1 MAASYPPCRPRP
13 AHETGE
19 RHAVCG
25 DGESGA
31 RGALSTRLGPQAGK
45 RSLEAGGNAA
55 VGEGACAPSPWF
67 LIVVALLAGC
77 MQYRTYPLLSLEPP
91 GKDGPLEL
99 SGVALLSDGRVV
111 AVAEGQAE
119 ALYVPD
125 PDRALR
131 EGAILDLLP
140 LRDGRD
146 ACGETTTALTERC
159 AVRNF
164 RAEVRLKRQPIVW
177 VERERRVGAP
187 FDVEDLA
194 AFGPERVLGVT
205 KYSTVGRRT
214 AFRRELIARS
224 RRQTERLFVLERR
237 DGVWYEQ
244 DLPEVT
250 RLRDSLSDWGRANC
264 NDDLLVEGLAWD
276 EASGSVYVGLS
287 RCSGPALRVLRYPLA
302 QARLGHVATLESYAD
317 LDEGAVLGPAEGLTG
332 LSARDG
338 GLWAVSAWDSY
349 GYETEAA
356 FGGRLWKVV
365 GGALKPVA
373 ARDEFRDRPSALAVL
388 PRRNGPPDDLEA
400 LVLFDNDAEAGSPWR
415 PNATV
420 LTLNTPAPAEGRW
433 IQLLSVERVADAPAL
448 GLNGFDLRW
457 FSRDHR
463 LSQVAFSVAEA
474 DGGAIGAWSRALG
487 GRWQMEVGGSLGM
500 WARALLPK
508 SNLGRN
514 RQAVALTD
522 YRAVPGLRFTRY
534 RVRLSVVPRDRERE
548 NPSVAELLESTR
560 GAYTVSVPLPVAVE
574 AGAGVM
580 LQGFSI
586 DTAARAQEG
595 LCMAGIDLSTRLTDP
610 RTLEVRS
617 LLIGGL
623 CNDFDNRGP
632 TLRHGRTTRTDGG
645 VSVVLDIAVVE
656 GATSAAASVSQWD
669 RALPAP
675 PLDPG
680 EDRETAALRG
690 TSDKESR
697 AGLHCGKAVANSVA
711 PLPRNELAPPPEW
724 LLLDGATEGQI
735 AGVAGSLR
743 GFAFAWDPV
752 GFDPGLSRPNLTDAE
767 ALARNNYVFR
777 YLARAFVRP
786 DGTFFEA
793 GMSHG
798 IHKSGLTGDNARPSA
813 LYARLDLTTFA
824 SLPGPAPSWDLVA
837 PAGSDDPNLLPED
850 AFTRWATPFPLLAE
864 PTCTSA
870 F

>member
-1 MAASYPPCRPRP
+1 MPSFI
-13 AHETGE
+13 
-19 RHAVCG
+19 
-25 DGESGA
+25 
-31 RGALSTRLGPQAGK
+31 PQ
-45 RSLEAGGNAA
+45 RSWWA
-55 VGEGACAPSPWF
+55 
-67 LIVVALLAGC
+67 VVAVALAAGC
-77 MQYRTYPLLSLEPP
+77 MQYRTYPLFSLEPP
-91 GKDGPLEL
+91 GKERPLEL
-99 SGVALLSDGRVV
+99 SGVALLGDGRVV
-111 AVAEGQAE
+111 AVAEGEAD

-146 ACGETTTALTERC
+146 ACAEATAERC

-164 RAEVRLKRQPIVW
+164 RAEVRLKRQPVVW
-177 VERERRVGAP
+177 VERERRVGPP

-237 DGVWYEQ
+237 DGIWYEQ

-276 EASGSVYVGLS
+276 ETSGNVYVGLS

-317 LDEGAVLGPAEGLTG
+317 LGEGAVLGPAEGLTG

-338 GLWAVSAWDSY
+338 EVWAVSAWDSY
-349 GYETEAA
+349 GYDTEAA

-365 GGALKPVA
+365 DGSLRPVA

-388 PRRNGPPDDLEA
+388 PRRNGPHDDLAA

-420 LTLNTPAPAEGRW
+420 LTLNTPAPTEGRW
-433 IQLLSVERVADAPAL
+433 VQLLSVEPVGDAVEL

-463 LSQVAFSVAEA
+463 LSQVAFSVAEG
-474 DGGAIGAWSRALG
+474 DGGAVGAWSRALG

-500 WARALLPK
+500 WARALLPR
-508 SNLGRN
+508 SDLGRN
-514 RQAVALTD
+514 RQAVAVTD

-534 RVRLSVVPRDRERE
+534 RVRLTVVPRDRERE
-548 NPSVAELLESTR
+548 NPSVAELMESTR
-560 GAYTVSVPLPVAVE
+560 AAYTVQVPLPVAAE
-574 AGAGVM
+574 AGAGVI

-595 LCMAGIDLSTRLTDP
+595 LCMAGIDLTTSLTDP
-610 RTLEVRS
+610 STVQVRS

-632 TLRHGRTTRTDGG
+632 TLRHGRTTRPDGG

-656 GATSAAASVSQWD
+656 GATSASASASQWD

-675 PLDPG
+675 RRDPG

-690 TSDKESR
+690 TSDRESR
-697 AGLHCGKAVANSVA
+697 AGLHCAMATAAAVTPEA
-711 PLPRNELAPPPEW
+711 RNPAAPPPEW
-724 LLLDGATEGQI
+724 LSLAGTAEGQL
-735 AGVAGSLR
+735 AAVAGSLR

-767 ALARNNYVFR
+767 ALGRNNYVFR

-813 LYARLDLTTFA
+813 LYARVDLTTFL
-824 SLPGPAPSWDLVA
+824 SLAGPTPTWDLVA
-837 PAGSDDPNLLPED
+837 PVGVDDPNLLPED